1 MRKEARW
8 VLSKEGK
15 VHFLE
20 DEDCIKF
27 SRRCN
32 MVRAIL
38 LIVLGVLLV
47 IVWKYWEL
55 VDGWVRKHVPLAT
68 EAEMNARS
76 ASEIE

>member
-8 VLSKEGK
+8 VLGKEGK

-20 DEDCIKF
+20 DEDCAKL

-32 MVRAIL
+32 MVRDIL
-38 LIVLGVLLV
+38 LIILGILLV
-47 IVWKYWEL
+47 IVWKYWDM
-55 VDGWVRKHVPLAT
+55 VDGWIRRHVPLAT
-68 EAEMNARS
+68 EAEIKARS